1 MAYWYTYAA
10 TESDTESD
18 NELTEKDYI
27 KLRNKMEK
35 ISNEETDFFNALGEI
50 PYLYQ
55 FDVHLH
61 PNVKYWL
68 DAPQYYNALDHFS
81 DIVDQPTLEYI
92 KSGLED
98 YRQTDDR
105 AYGETSWNKQQ
116 LSTIFEYAAGWVELH
131 EMGIND
137 YVNDVCWIAS
147 KIIRFQLDDHRLKHP
162 FKFN

>member
-1 MAYWYTYAA
+1 MAYWYTYAI

-18 NELTEKDYI
+18 DELTEKDYI

-35 ISNEETDFFNALGEI
+35 ISNEEVNFFNALAEI

-55 FDVHLH
+55 FDTHLH
-61 PNVKYWL
+61 PNAKYWV

-81 DIVDQPTLEYI
+81 DIVDQRTLEYI

-98 YRQTDDR
+98 YRQSDDR
-105 AYGETSWNKQQ
+105 AYGESSWNKEQ
-116 LSTIFEYAAGWVELH
+116 LKTIFDYAAGWIELH

-137 YVNDVCWIAS
+137 YVNDVCWIAA
-147 KIIRFQLDDHRLKHP
+147 KIIRFQLDDHMLKHP